1 MIDWNSGQK
10 PASREAV
17 TGHDICVEAPLNLRT
32 HPVTA
37 CGDRL
42 RESRRSR
49 RARAMAA
56 TVGGVTDK
64 DSKKSKKGGVLGDS
78 AEFARTLLVI
88 ATVIAAIAVVVR
100 VGPNGVRAYADTAV
114 GWVTDRINP
123 AQTLPDGIGGTGA
136 PSDDPSTLTV
146 AVSGSMS
153 GYARSRF
160 GAAWADDVDVEY
172 GHNGCGTRD
181 DILAR
186 DMTGVLTRDGC
197 KVLSGTLADPYTG
210 TVITFTRG
218 QDTSALVQI
227 DHLVALANAWVSGA
241 AAWSPAQRKQIAND
255 PLNLMASDG
264 SSNQSKGASSADQWL
279 PPNPSFQCTYI
290 KRQVQ
295 VKNKYR
301 LTVTAAEKS
310 VMMRFRGYC

>member
-1 MIDWNSGQK
+1 M
-10 PASREAV
+10 V
-17 TGHDICVEAPLNLRT
+17 
-32 HPVTA
+32 
-37 CGDRL
+37 DR
-42 RESRRSR
+42 
-49 RARAMAA
+49 
-56 TVGGVTDK
+56 

-78 AEFARTLLVI
+78 GELARTVLVI
-88 ATVIAAIAVVVR
+88 AAVIAVIAVIVR
-100 VGPNGVRAYADTAV
+100 IGPNGVRAYADTAIN
-114 GWVTDRINP
+114 WATERINP
-123 AQTLPDGIGGTGA
+123 AQSSPNGIGGTGA

-146 AVSGSMS
+146 AKSGPMR
-153 GYARSRF
+153 GYARDRF
-160 GAAWADDVDVEY
+160 GAAWTDDVDVEY
-172 GHNGCGTRD
+172 GHNGCNTRD

-186 DMTGVLTRDGC
+186 DMTGALTRDGC

-218 QDTSALVQI
+218 RDTSALVQI

-241 AAWSPAQRKQIAND
+241 EAWPPARRKQIAND

-264 SSNQSKGASSADQWL
+264 SANQSKGAASADQWL
-279 PPNPSFQCTYI
+279 PPNPSFQCTYV